1 MPVTYIPLATQT
13 LGSAAAS
20 VTFSSIPAGYT
31 DLVLVAVQGNNQ
43 NADYDVYIRFNSDS
57 TSTYSRTQLTGNGS
71 TASSG
76 RSSNNTEIRI
86 GPSLNN
92 TVTSIVTLNV
102 MNYSNTTTNKTCLI
116 RSGHASGYTVAEVGL
131 WRNTAAITSIDLT
144 LQGGFSFVAGS
155 TFSLYGIASA

>member
-1 MPVTYIPLATQT
+1 MPVTYIPIATQT

-20 VTFSSIPAGYT
+20 VTFSSISGAYT

-43 NADYDVYIRFNSDS
+43 NTDYDVYIRFNSDS
-57 TSTYSRTQLTGNGS
+57 GSNYSRTNLSGNGTS
-71 TASSG
+71 ATSA
-76 RSSNNTEIRI
+76 RTSNNTEIRI

-92 TVTSIVTLNV
+92 TVTSMVTLNV
-102 MNYSNTTTNKTCLI
+102 MNYSNTTTNKTSLL
-116 RSGHASGYTVAEVGL
+116 RSGHASGYTIAEVAL

-155 TFSLYGIASA
+155 TFSLYGILAA